1 MCVYVYVIEEMEI
14 KEKVCAEG
22 GRARKKTIKL
32 FICRSQSE
40 IRKFYLYCVVV
51 WKEKFFMR
59 H

>member
-1 MCVYVYVIEEMEI
+1 MCVCVIEEMEI
-14 KEKVCAEG
+14 KEKLCAEG

-40 IRKFYLYCVVV
+40 IRNFLFILCGGLEGKV
-51 WKEKFFMR
+51 FFMR